1 MQITIAVSAPNKP
14 EREVKISND
23 VVVGRGAT
31 ANLRIISNEVSR
43 EHCRLIVSDERVAV
57 RDLGSSNG
65 TQLDGRTIETGTDV
79 LLRSGSRLD
88 IGPLKLIV
96 RFDISKLPQS
106 FAEALQAQ
114 KAAADSV
121 VESATVSTVLVPE
134 LAVEELAEP
143 AYGCLEETDLTEIEE
158 SNATIDLAELAD
170 TVAITAEELEAEPDD
185 ETEFASLPETEAA
198 DEPMPVVDEPP
209 AKRKG
214 LFGLFRRDKKAA
226 AMPESETD
234 SAIAPPAKET
244 VPPQQA
250 VAASTSNERVAAVSP
265 AAKPAPLEPAVAE
278 SKLAANVPAT
288 DVGLFPPDQDA
299 DWETEYAENAEFED
313 EQADDDVDPGF
324 AKFLNGMN

>member
-23 VVVGRGAT
+23 VVVGRGTT

-79 LLRSGSRLD
+79 LLGSGSRLD

-96 RFDISKLPQS
+96 RFDASKLPQS

-121 VESATVSTVLVPE
+121 VESATVSTALVPE

-143 AYGCLEETDLTEIEE
+143 IYEGLEETDLTEIED
-158 SNATIDLAELAD
+158 SNATIDLEELPD
-170 TVAITAEELEAEPDD
+170 TVAITAEELEAEPND
-185 ETEFASLPETEAA
+185 EAEFDSLPETEAA
-198 DEPMPVVDEPP
+198 NEPLPVVDEPR
-209 AKRKG
+209 AKRQG

-226 AMPESETD
+226 TMHDSDAD
-234 SAIAPPAKET
+234 SATAPPAKET
-244 VPPQQA
+244 APTQQS
-250 VAASTSNERVAAVSP
+250 VAARASNEQVAAVNP
-265 AAKPAPLEPAVAE
+265 AARPAPLEPAVAE
-278 SKLAANVPAT
+278 STLAAIAPAT
-288 DVGLFPPDQDA
+288 DAGLFPPDQDA
-299 DWETEYAENAEFED
+299 DWETEYAEDADFED
-313 EQADDDVDPGF
+313 EQPDDDVDPGF
-324 AKFLNGMN
+324 ANFLNGMN